1 MPGGSRFQTN
11 SSTTRSSIRLRTRRI
26 FLRAN
31 MATRKYRSCSVRSS
45 GISTRGVRLTTALQ
59 VIFGTRLRCIT
70 VLQPA
75 VTEGTNISDRP
86 KITCSA
92 VVSRTPRVDIPL
104 ERTEQLRYLRVAM
117 FARKNILR
125 VRKRIDDRVVLEF
138 V

>member
-59 VIFGTRLRCIT
+59 VIFGRSEIFVPSVTAGCKT
-70 VLQPA
+70 VMQRNL
-75 VTEGTNISDRP
+75 VP